1 MSKKRLEVE
10 VEDEASVIGI
20 VTSLK
25 DYKLAWK
32 INQVFEIELILVDEL
47 VMNFTKSKKAAFSNY
62 CYQIDYNK
70 IDLVKNK
77 SIDKEEVEY
86 MAKELLHIDY
96 FLLIDGEGQFME
108 LPDMVKMLQSI
119 PELSFV
125 QLIDTTKLKSKDNFI
140 F

>member
-10 VEDEASVIGI
+10 IEDDASVIGI
-20 VTSLK
+20 VTSLR
-25 DYKLAWK
+25 DFKLAWK
-32 INQVFEIELILVDEL
+32 INQVFEIELMLVDDL
-47 VMNFTKSKKAAFSNY
+47 VISFPKGKKTVFSNY

-77 SIDKEEVEY
+77 SIDTEEIEY
-86 MAKELLHIDY
+86 ITKELLHIDY
-96 FLLIDGEGQFME
+96 FLLIEGEGDFMA
-108 LPDMVKMLQSI
+108 LPEMVKKLQSI